1 MSSLNRR
8 RDEEKYDYLVKL
20 VIIGD
25 TAVGKTNILLRYV
38 NEQYKATHIT
48 TIGVDFKIK
57 SINVDGIRIRMQ
69 IWDTAGQERFKT
81 ITETY
86 YKGAAGVVLVY
97 SVTDRKTFNS
107 LENWI
112 KQINDSQPESMC
124 KIIVGNKVDCSQAER
139 QVTTAE
145 GEQLAKKYGV
155 PFIETSALD
164 NLNIGETFAT
174 IAKDIKGQLMKGEGA
189 KKVGDVKIEQKAKDK
204 NKKPCEC

>member
-57 SINVDGIRIRMQ
+57 SINIDGIRIRMQ

-124 KIIVGNKVDCSQAER
+124 KIIVGNKVDCNQSDR
-139 QVTTAE
+139 QVTTSE
-145 GEQLAKKYGV
+145 G
-155 PFIETSALD
+155 
-164 NLNIGETFAT
+164 
-174 IAKDIKGQLMKGEGA
+174 
-189 KKVGDVKIEQKAKDK
+189 
-204 NKKPCEC
+204 